1 MYDEVITKSTFKLR
15 LFCPTGSS
23 EWLYR
28 KSLTCGVANVIVD
41 LTLCTELM
49 DCPQTQLIRDTF
61 ILLKPTLD
69 FLDGEMG
76 LSLFGQGLAS

>member
-1 MYDEVITKSTFKLR
+1 MASVI
-15 LFCPTGSS
+15 
-23 EWLYR
+23 E
-28 KSLTCGVANVIVD
+28 D

-49 DCPQTQLIRDTF
+49 DCPETQLIRDTF